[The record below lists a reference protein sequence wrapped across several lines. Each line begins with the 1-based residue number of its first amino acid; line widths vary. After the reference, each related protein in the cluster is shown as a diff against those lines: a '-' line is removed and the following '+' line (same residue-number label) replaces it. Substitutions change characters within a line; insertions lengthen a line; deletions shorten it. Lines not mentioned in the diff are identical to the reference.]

1 MADDKQE
8 DAQEDAKEEIKDIV
22 TIEDIGPC
30 KKKVTI
36 EILEEKVQEM
46 LKGDYDELRKESVLP
61 GFRKGRAPI
70 RLLEKKFGEDLSKQV
85 KVKLLADASDAA
97 IKDNEIDMM
106 GDPDIDYEK
115 IELPESGSMKFDFE
129 VEVRPEFELPEL
141 EGIAVDKPKITFGDD
156 EIDDAVVAMQ
166 KRAGVMEPKDGA
178 VEIEDQVIANIVMD
192 IEDVEEDEK
201 RENIEITVVENGNI
215 EGIPVEDLTGLLVG
229 AKSGDKKT
237 VNVDV
242 ASTFYNELYRGK
254 KIAIEIDI
262 KDVKSLVPA
271 VLDEAF
277 YTRLGIEDEDE
288 LRDRITES
296 MEQQADRDARTSMS
310 QQIQQH
316 LVENINF
323 DLPES
328 IIAEHSSRVLQR
340 EYTNMLIQGKQREEI
355 EQQMG
360 QLRAS
365 SEDQAKEQ
373 LKQFFIMAKVADK
386 LEVEVTEEEING
398 HIAQVAA
405 YRGKRPEKMREELI
419 KDGSL
424 SQFSLQVREDKC
436 IDKMLESA
444 KITEVDQV
452 KEKPAAKK
460 KTAKKVAKKA
470 APKAKKADSD
480 AKPAAKKAVKKTAK
494 KAVKKEDADG
504 DLETKRSATRAK
516 RKKADPK
523 D

>member
-1 MADDKQE
+1 
-8 DAQEDAKEEIKDIV
+8 
-22 TIEDIGPC
+22 
-30 KKKVTI
+30 
-36 EILEEKVQEM
+36 
-46 LKGDYDELRKESVLP
+46 
-61 GFRKGRAPI
+61 
-70 RLLEKKFGEDLSKQV
+70 
-85 KVKLLADASDAA
+85 
-97 IKDNEIDMM
+97 
-106 GDPDIDYEK
+106 
-115 IELPESGSMKFDFE
+115 
-129 VEVRPEFELPEL
+129 
-141 EGIAVDKPKITFGDD
+141 
-156 EIDDAVVAMQ
+156 MQ
-166 KRAGVMEPKDGA
+166 KRSGVMEPKDGA
-178 VEIEDQVIANIVMD
+178 IETDDQVIANIVMD

-201 RENIEITVVENGNI
+201 RENIEISVVENGNI
-215 EGIPVEDLTGLLVG
+215 AGIPIEDLTKLLVG

-237 VNVDV
+237 ANVDV
-242 ASTFYNELYRGK
+242 ASTFYNEQYRGK

-262 KDVKSLVPA
+262 KDVKTLVPA
-271 VLDEAF
+271 ELDEAF
-277 YTRLGIEDEDE
+277 FTRLGIEDEDE
-288 LRDRITES
+288 LRERITES

-310 QQIQQH
+310 QQIQKH
-316 LVENINF
+316 LVDNTTF

-355 EQQMG
+355 EQQMA

-405 YRGKRPEKMREELI
+405 YRGKRPEKMREELM

-444 KITEVDQV
+444 KVTEVDQV

-460 KTAKKVAKKA
+460 KTAKKA

-480 AKPAAKKAVKKTAK
+480 NKPTVKKAAKKTAK
-494 KAVKKEDADG
+494 KAVKKKDDSEIEA
-504 DLETKRSATRAK
+504 KRTATRAK

-523 D
+523 E